1 MDALKGLR
9 KAHNA
14 AAKLENETKKY
25 RINLIK
31 EYKNRNSSNSNW
43 YILKTGYSAFAEQLR
58 KETAKFDKLLQEESD
73 KIDIDDSNH
82 SEIIDNM
89 CSDSASSSGSDKGL
103 EIDTSYDNTVSA
115 ESVQIKMEDDEKKE
129 ISEKEPIITA
139 DIGKGSELELYE
151 DSVPVTDNL
160 SVDETQIKI
169 ECEQKKEIPEKEKVI
184 VSDAGSELEL
194 YKDSVPMTENLSV
207 DQAQIELEPEQ
218 KQEISGKKV
227 TNPGKVKKVSTK
239 SSKNCKSNAEY
250 PVLAKGK
257 INNGKKNQK
266 INYVKGRTCKV
277 RSGYKYQGKGFEVF
291 TGYRNK
297 SQPIYSSTMLY
308 CQETCNQ
315 NEEEL
320 IKYLVENGKFKKAMI
335 EEVVFKANYYNHYA
349 LIKVRAPL
357 KIIKK
362 KIKTLN
368 KYDRYNTNRYE
379 TMKIFKRSGYISA
392 NDMANANNVL
402 YVNNFD
408 ILKGNTHKMF
418 TNLFLRFGELVKDI
432 KMGLDRNRDPYA
444 IIHFRDLQDAKKCF
458 AAKDLSFGGKILSIR
473 FSKF

>member
-1 MDALKGLR
+1 MG
-9 KAHNA
+9 
-14 AAKLENETKKY
+14 
-25 RINLIK
+25 
-31 EYKNRNSSNSNW
+31 
-43 YILKTGYSAFAEQLR
+43 
-58 KETAKFDKLLQEESD
+58 
-73 KIDIDDSNH
+73 
-82 SEIIDNM
+82 
-89 CSDSASSSGSDKGL
+89 
-103 EIDTSYDNTVSA
+103 
-115 ESVQIKMEDDEKKE
+115 
-129 ISEKEPIITA
+129 
-139 DIGKGSELELYE
+139 
-151 DSVPVTDNL
+151 
-160 SVDETQIKI
+160 
-169 ECEQKKEIPEKEKVI
+169 
-184 VSDAGSELEL
+184 
-194 YKDSVPMTENLSV
+194 
-207 DQAQIELEPEQ
+207 IELEPEQ

-227 TNPGKVKKVSTK
+227 RNPDKVKKVNTK
-239 SSKNCKSNAEY
+239 SSKNGKSNAEY
-250 PVLAKGK
+250 PSLAKGK
-257 INNGKKNQK
+257 INHGGRNNKK

-320 IKYLVENGKFKKAMI
+320 I
-335 EEVVFKANYYNHYA
+335 EEIVFKANYYNHYA

-444 IIHFRDLQDAKKCF
+444 IIHFRDLQDAKECF

>member
-1 MDALKGLR
+1 MG
-9 KAHNA
+9 
-14 AAKLENETKKY
+14 
-25 RINLIK
+25 
-31 EYKNRNSSNSNW
+31 
-43 YILKTGYSAFAEQLR
+43 
-58 KETAKFDKLLQEESD
+58 
-73 KIDIDDSNH
+73 DIEHGDDSNY
-82 SEIIDNM
+82 SELIDNM
-89 CSDSASSSGSDKGL
+89 SSDSDSSTASDKGL
-103 EIDTSYDNTVSA
+103 EIDATYKNPV
-115 ESVQIKMEDDEKKE
+115 KMEDDEKKQ
-129 ISEKEPIITA
+129 IPEKEAIITA
-139 DIGKGSELELYE
+139 DVGKELCE
-151 DSVPVTDNL
+151 DSVPITD
-160 SVDETQIKI
+160 
-169 ECEQKKEIPEKEKVI
+169 
-184 VSDAGSELEL
+184 
-194 YKDSVPMTENLSV
+194 NLSV
-207 DQAQIELEPEQ
+207 DQAQIKIECEERKEIPE
-218 KQEISGKKV
+218 KKV
-227 TNPGKVKKVSTK
+227 INAKVEN
-239 SSKNCKSNAEY
+239 KNS
-250 PVLAKGK
+250 K
-257 INNGKKNQK
+257 INNNGKNNKK
-266 INYVKGRTCKV
+266 VNYVKGRTCKV

-320 IKYLVENGKFKKAMI
+320 RRYLIENGKFKKEMF
-335 EEVVFKANYYNHYA
+335 EEIVFKANYYNHYA

-368 KYDRYNTNRYE
+368 KYDRYNTDRYE

-458 AAKDLSFGGKILSIR
+458 AAKDLSFGGKILSIT
-473 FSKF
+473 